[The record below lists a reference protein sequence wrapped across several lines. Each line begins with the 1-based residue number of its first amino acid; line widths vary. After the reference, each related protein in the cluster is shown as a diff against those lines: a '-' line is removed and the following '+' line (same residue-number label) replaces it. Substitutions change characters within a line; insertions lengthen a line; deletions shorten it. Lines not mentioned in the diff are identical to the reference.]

1 MHVEN
6 IGDVG
11 IHLSRVQFHPE
22 QAWDVNSS
30 NEVSKDVELSV
41 FDGRLLGP
49 REVYQTMHV
58 LSPKIAAGE
67 GEMPFT
73 LGRVEIN
80 WIGSMGEKASTI
92 TGVMKRKL
100 TSHE

>member
-6 IGDVG
+6 TGDVG
-11 IHLSRVQFHPE
+11 IHLTRVQFHPE
-22 QAWDVNSS
+22 QAWDVKSS
-30 NEVSKDVELSV
+30 NEVHKEEELSV

-58 LSPKIAAGE
+58 LSPKIAGE

-100 TSHE
+100 TSHD